1 MLRQGLRQ
9 KLLTRLSPQQIQFVK
24 LLQVPTAMLEQR
36 IKEELEDNPA
46 LEEADWTDDKP
57 EDAYSDLDETGSD
70 APGDAD
76 EGENE
81 AQEDLSEYIDDD
93 DIANYRLADNNYSD
107 DDDDRSI
114 PIRVENSFHE
124 DLVEQLRLLS
134 LSETE
139 QLIGQQIIGSLDN
152 DGYLRRAVTSVADD
166 LAFSHNLMV
175 ADEEVASMLRR
186 IQQFDPAGIGARD
199 LRECLLLQLERLP
212 AQETVAHAQA
222 ILNRYF
228 EEYTRKHYDKIARRL
243 SLSDE
248 HMKRAHQL
256 ILHLNPRPGNTKP
269 SSDKTQQ
276 VIPDFIVTH
285 EDSQLV
291 VRLNARNAPELRVSS
306 QYKDMFR
313 DYEKSTKRD
322 KNMRE
327 AVAFVKQKL
336 DSARWF
342 IDAIKQR
349 QHTLLSSM
357 EVIVALQDA
366 FFRTGDFTQIRPM
379 ILKDVADR
387 VGLDISTISRVAS
400 SKYVQTEYGTF
411 LLKRFFSEGIMTD
424 SGEEV
429 SSIEVKEILSELIAG
444 ETKDSPLSDEKLS
457 EILNER
463 GYNIARRTIAKYRE
477 VMNIPVA
484 RMRKEL

>member
-9 KLLTRLSPQQIQFVK
+9 KLLARLSPQQIQFVK

-46 LEEADWTDDKP
+46 LEESDWEEEKP
-57 EDAYSDLDETGSD
+57 EDAYSDLDD
-70 APGDAD
+70 KAPDDSED
-76 EGENE
+76 EVDNE
-81 AQEDLSEYIDDD
+81 HHEDLSDYIDDD
-93 DIANYRLADNNYSD
+93 DIPDYRLADNNYRD
-107 DDDDRSI
+107 EEDNRTV
-114 PIRVENSFHE
+114 PVRVENSFHE
-124 DLVEQLRLLS
+124 DLVEQLRLLT

-152 DGYLRRAVTSVADD
+152 DGYLRRAIASVADD

-175 ADEEVASMLRR
+175 ADEEVAAMLQR

-199 LRECLLLQLERLP
+199 LRECLLLQLDRLP
-212 AQETVAHAQA
+212 TKEPVAHARA
-222 ILNRYF
+222 ILARYF
-228 EEYTRKHYDKIARRL
+228 DEYTRKHYDKISRGLA
-243 SLSDE
+243 LSDE
-248 HMKRAHQL
+248 HMRRAHQL

-269 SSDKTQQ
+269 SGDKTQQ
-276 VIPDFIVTH
+276 VIPDFVVSH
-285 EDSQLV
+285 EEGRLV
-291 VRLNARNAPELRVSS
+291 VRLNSRNAPELRVSS

-313 DYEKSTKRD
+313 DYEKSSKKD
-322 KNMRE
+322 ANMRE
-327 AVAFVKQKL
+327 AVVFVKKKI

-357 EVIVALQDA
+357 EKIVELQDT
-366 FFRTGDFTQIRPM
+366 FFRTGDFTRIRPM

-424 SGEEV
+424 SGEEA
-429 SSIEVKEILSELIAG
+429 SSIEVKELLSELIAG
-444 ETKDSPLSDEKLS
+444 EAKDAPLSDEKLS

-477 VMNIPVA
+477 AMNIPVA
-484 RMRKEL
+484 RLRKEL

>member
-1 MLRQGLRQ
+1 
-9 KLLTRLSPQQIQFVK
+9 
-24 LLQVPTAMLEQR
+24 MLEQR

-46 LEEADWTDDKP
+46 LEEAGWEEEKP
-57 EDAYSDLDETGSD
+57 EDAYSDLDEKDPDDS
-70 APGDAD
+70 GDAE
-76 EGENE
+76 EGDNDSR
-81 AQEDLSEYIDDD
+81 EDLSDYIDDD
-93 DIANYRLADNNYSD
+93 DVPDYRLADNNYRD
-107 DDDDRSI
+107 DDDDRTI

-124 DLVEQLRLLS
+124 DLVEQLHLLS

-152 DGYLRRAVTSVADD
+152 DGYLRRAITSVADD

-175 ADEEVASMLRR
+175 ADEEVASMLQR

-199 LRECLLLQLERLP
+199 LRECLLLQLGRLP

-222 ILNRYF
+222 ILGRYF
-228 EEYTRKHYDKIARRL
+228 DEYTRKHYEKIARGL
-243 SLSDE
+243 ALSDE
-248 HMKRAHQL
+248 QMRRAHKL
-256 ILHLNPRPGNTKP
+256 ILHLNPRPGNTQA
-269 SSDKTQQ
+269 SGDKTQQ
-276 VIPDFIVTH
+276 VIPDFVVTH
-285 EDSQLV
+285 EDGQLV
-291 VRLNARNAPELRVSS
+291 VRLNSRNAPELRVSS

-313 DYEKSTKRD
+313 DYEKSSKKD

-327 AVAFVKQKL
+327 AVAFVKQKI

-357 EVIVALQDA
+357 EMIVELQDT
-366 FFRTGDFTQIRPM
+366 FFRTGDFTRIRPM

-424 SGEEV
+424 SGEEA
-429 SSIEVKEILSELIAG
+429 SSIEVKEILGELIAG
-444 ETKDSPLSDEKLS
+444 ESKDTPLSDEKLS

-477 VMNIPVA
+477 AMNIPVA
-484 RMRKEL
+484 RLRKEL

>member
-9 KLLTRLSPQQIQFVK
+9 KLMARLSPQQIQFVK
-24 LLQVPTAMLEQR
+24 LLQVPTAMLDQR

-46 LEEADWTDDKP
+46 LEEADWENDKP
-57 EDAYSDLDETGSD
+57 EDAYSDLDEVDS
-70 APGDAD
+70 AAQGDAE
-76 EGENE
+76 EGGDD

-93 DIANYRLADNNYSD
+93 DIPDYRLADNNYND
-107 DDDDRSI
+107 EEDDRSI

-124 DLVEQLRLLS
+124 DLVEQLRLLT
-134 LSETE
+134 LNETE
-139 QLIGQQIIGSLDN
+139 QLIGHQIIGSLDN

-175 ADEEVASMLRR
+175 SDDEVAAMLRR

-212 AQETVAHAQA
+212 AKEAVGHAQA
-222 ILNRYF
+222 MLHRYF
-228 EEYTRKHYDKIARRL
+228 DEYSRKHYDKIARGL
-243 SLSDE
+243 SLNDE
-248 HMKRAHQL
+248 QLRRAHQL

-269 SSDKTQQ
+269 SGDKTHQ
-276 VIPDFIVTH
+276 VIPDFVVTQDDGH
-285 EDSQLV
+285 LV

-313 DYEKSTKRD
+313 DYEKSTKKD

-327 AVAFVKQKL
+327 AVAFVKQKI

-342 IDAIKQR
+342 IDAIRQR
-349 QHTLLSSM
+349 QHTLLSTM
-357 EVIVALQDA
+357 EVIVELQAA
-366 FFRTGDFTQIRPM
+366 FFKSGDFTRIRPM

-424 SGEEV
+424 SGEEA
-429 SSIEVKEILSELIAG
+429 SSIEVKEILGELIAG
-444 ETKDSPLSDEKLS
+444 ESKETPLSDEKLS
-457 EILNER
+457 ELLNER

-477 VMNIPVA
+477 SLNIPVA
-484 RMRKEL
+484 RLRKEL

>member
-9 KLLTRLSPQQIQFVK
+9 KLLARLSPQQIQFVK
-24 LLQVPTAMLEQR
+24 LLQVPSSLLEQR

-46 LEEADWTDDKP
+46 LEEADW
-57 EDAYSDLDETGSD
+57 EDEKQEDVYSDLDEQS
-70 APGDAD
+70 PGASGEAE
-76 EGENE
+76 EGDDPAN
-81 AQEDLSEYIDDD
+81 EDLSDYIEDDD
-93 DIANYRLADNNYSD
+93 TPDYRLADNNYCD
-107 DDDDRSI
+107 DDDDRTI
-114 PIRVENSFHE
+114 PIRVEDSFHD
-124 DLVEQLRLLS
+124 DLVEQLRLLT

-139 QLIGQQIIGSLDN
+139 QLIGQQIIGSLDH

-175 ADEEVASMLRR
+175 ADEEVESMLRR

-212 AQETVAHAQA
+212 AKEAVEHARA
-222 ILNRYF
+222 ILGRYF
-228 EEYTRKHYDKIARRL
+228 DEYTRKHYDKIARGL
-243 SLSDE
+243 ELSDE
-248 HMKRAHQL
+248 HLRRAHRV
-256 ILHLNPRPGNTKP
+256 ILHLNPRPGNAKP
-269 SSDKTQQ
+269 TSDKTQQ
-276 VIPDFIVTH
+276 VIPDFVVTY
-285 EDSQLV
+285 EEGRLV

-313 DYEKSTKRD
+313 DYEKSTKKD

-327 AVAFVKQKL
+327 AVAFVKQKI

-357 EVIVALQDA
+357 EVIVELQDA
-366 FFRTGDFTQIRPM
+366 FFRTGDFTRIRPM

-387 VGLDISTISRVAS
+387 VGLDISTISRVAN

-424 SGEEV
+424 SGEEA

-444 ETKDSPLSDEKLS
+444 ESKDQPLSDEKLS

-477 VMNIPVA
+477 AMNLPVA
-484 RMRKEL
+484 RLRKEL